1 MPKPKPI
8 QKQPFK
14 TLELKGKFKD
24 FTDFYD
30 DNKEI
35 IYKSI
40 LDVFKE
46 FKTTNQK
53 TLTLFIS
60 AKISGMSWD
69 TEFNFNK
76 EEVIVLKRDLMPY
89 FEDIEDYETCCEI
102 KNLYKD
108 LTI

>member
-1 MPKPKPI
+1 MPKPKLTKKI
-8 QKQPFK
+8 PFK
-14 TLELKGKFKD
+14 SLELKGKFKD

-30 DNKEI
+30 DNKET

-46 FKTTNQK
+46 FKKTNEK
-53 TLTLFIS
+53 TLTLYIS
-60 AKISGMSWD
+60 AKISGLSWD

-76 EEVIVLKRDLMPY
+76 EEAIVLKRDLMPF
-89 FEDIEDYETCCEI
+89 FEDIEDYETCNEI

-108 LTI
+108 LTL